1 MLTTILLQ
9 AADAATKQSPWSF
22 WGMIILLIVVFYLFM
37 ILPQRRRQ
45 KEVEKKRNAMKAGD
59 KVITVGGVH
68 GKIKRVDPED
78 STLLIE
84 VAENVIIKIDKS
96 AIGTFA
102 EDLETAKKEDKKDTE
117 DKKDKK

>member
-1 MLTTILLQ
+1 MLSTILLQ
-9 AADAATKQSPWSF
+9 AQATGQGGNQWSF
-22 WGMIILLIVVFYLFM
+22 WVMIILMIVVFYLFM

-45 KEVEKKRNAMKAGD
+45 KEIEKKRNAMKAGD

-68 GKIKRVDPED
+68 GKIKKVDENEP
-78 STLLIE
+78 TMLIE

-102 EDLETAKKEDKKDTE
+102 EDLEPKDSKDTK
-117 DKKDKK
+117 DSKDKK